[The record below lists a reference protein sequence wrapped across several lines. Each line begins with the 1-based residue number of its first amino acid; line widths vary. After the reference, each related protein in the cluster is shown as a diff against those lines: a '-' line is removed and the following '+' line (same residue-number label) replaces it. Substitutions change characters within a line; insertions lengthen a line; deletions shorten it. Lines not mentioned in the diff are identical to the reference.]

1 MVEEASVARGPG
13 DGAQQTHA
21 VDHAFGVRSVTG
33 GDPRRERLR
42 QRPDT
47 RRRSHTLDEWEPSN
61 RVEQRGGGDWTTPLQ
76 FNLRLEDAR
85 RMRPARFSLEIG
97 KAPQDA
103 RGVQRAIEPP
113 LFAQAYREQ
122 PVCVELAQPPSGRLV
137 GLYVEHLFR
146 CGVVANAN
154 EMCGAK
160 REGYVVRQIRCPE
173 DGVDFGCST
182 LPVEHGQQSGGR
194 VHKSW
199 LHLQPP
205 ARGTF
210 GGVERVGENEHAHQR
225 SERITSGAGELP
237 RANDRRVHRHRALK
251 LGATGREL
259 TLAQQCDAEREM
271 ATDFRREACGQCL
284 GDRAQRYGADTKG
297 PVGGDGESLP
307 FGSARRELLGALHPI
322 EPFVHAGG
330 RCRERALIRGKRE
343 E

>member
-1 MVEEASVARGPG
+1 MIRRPPRSTLDRSSAASDVYKRQVQGGAEFLDCIGVAAAGRLQQPAQMVEEASVARGPG

-137 GLYVEHLFR
+137 GLYVEPVSYTHLR
-146 CGVVANAN
+146 
-154 EMCGAK
+154 
-160 REGYVVRQIRCPE
+160 
-173 DGVDFGCST
+173 
-182 LPVEHGQQSGGR
+182 
-194 VHKSW
+194 
-199 LHLQPP
+199 
-205 ARGTF
+205 
-210 GGVERVGENEHAHQR
+210 AH
-225 SERITSGAGELP
+225 ETP
-237 RANDRRVHRHRALK
+237 
-251 LGATGREL
+251 
-259 TLAQQCDAEREM
+259 
-271 ATDFRREACGQCL
+271 
-284 GDRAQRYGADTKG
+284 
-297 PVGGDGESLP
+297 
-307 FGSARRELLGALHPI
+307 
-322 EPFVHAGG
+322 
-330 RCRERALIRGKRE
+330 
-343 E
+343 